1 MEKNLMKFYLI
12 RQAIDQKVIGKVE
25 ATQSTLMTEGY
36 DYGAENSV
44 WKIARK
50 DFTHQDFLKTNFEKI
65 KLEPKAIFTDL
76 ISSMAIN
83 PLFVTIVH
91 RDLLDFLYQ
100 FKLAETFSKEVK
112 VVHPVMNIEKE
123 YVAFYQENK
132 YDLIDFGKSEFCVKH
147 INENWSEARP
157 KRFEDEFQLK
167 TFIEEEP
174 WTTSYQATSLKLK
187 EDMDLFRLHKFGG
200 YIVSERLK
208 EAIEDEKFTGI
219 SFEPAENLALA

>member
-1 MEKNLMKFYLI
+1 MRYYLI
-12 RQAIDQKVIGKVE
+12 RRTIDPKVIGKVE
-25 ATQSTLMTEGY
+25 STQSTLMTDGY

-65 KLEPKAIFTDL
+65 KLQPKAIFTDL

-83 PLFVTIVH
+83 PFFVTIVH

-100 FKLAETFSKEVK
+100 FKLAETFYKEVK
-112 VVHPVMNIEKE
+112 VVHSGLNIEKE

-132 YDLIDFGKSEFCVKH
+132 YDLIAFGKSEFCIKH
-147 INENWSEARP
+147 INENWSDARP

-167 TFIEEEP
+167 TFIDEEP
-174 WTTSYQATSLKLK
+174 WTTSYKATSLKLK
-187 EDMDLFRLHKFGG
+187 EDMVLFRLHKFGG
-200 YIVSERLK
+200 YIVSDRLK
-208 EAIEDEKFTGI
+208 EAIENEKFTGI
-219 SFEPAENLALA
+219 CFEPAENLALA